1 MYYISLI
8 SMIWYASKITLNQ
21 FYFSV
26 DRRNCKLLEN
36 KAHKIKK
43 SGFEFKIFHLF
54 ISNDKLLLFNVFCLY
69 NIIVFKNN
77 FNSILFF
84 SR

>member
-1 MYYISLI
+1 MLQ
-8 SMIWYASKITLNQ
+8 KLTLNQ
-21 FYFSV
+21 FYFLV
-26 DRRNCKLLEN
+26 DRQNCKLLEN
-36 KAHKIKK
+36 KAHKIKE

-54 ISNDKLLLFNVFCLY
+54 ISNDKLLVIKLFNVFCLY
-69 NIIVFKNN
+69 NIIGFKNN